1 MSNDGSVEVF
11 GVRLLSPSVHA
22 GICFCARAPAAWVPA
37 APAGRCMFI
46 DSTKLSSTTPL
57 LIHVFFNLNRVCK
70 IGTPIA
76 LRLTYLMPEA
86 ASSFYTLLHVGKD
99 ANMISIDLT
108 LVRRK

>member
-1 MSNDGSVEVF
+1 MFLRAGACGLGPRCPRWPLHVYRFYEVILHNP
-11 GVRLLSPSVHA
+11 V
-22 GICFCARAPAAWVPA
+22 
-37 APAGRCMFI
+37 I
-46 DSTKLSSTTPL
+46 DSCIL
-57 LIHVFFNLNRVCK
+57 FNLNRVCK

-86 ASSFYTLLHVGKD
+86 ASSFYILLHVGKD

>member
-1 MSNDGSVEVF
+1 M
-11 GVRLLSPSVHA
+11 
-22 GICFCARAPAAWVPA
+22 
-37 APAGRCMFI
+37 RCWE
-46 DSTKLSSTTPL
+46 SRKSL
-57 LIHVFFNLNRVCK
+57 LIHVFFNLNRACK

>member
-1 MSNDGSVEVF
+1 M
-11 GVRLLSPSVHA
+11 
-22 GICFCARAPAAWVPA
+22 
-37 APAGRCMFI
+37 
-46 DSTKLSSTTPL
+46 
-57 LIHVFFNLNRVCK
+57 IHVFFNLNRVCK

-86 ASSFYTLLHVGKD
+86 ASSFYILLHVGKD

>member
-1 MSNDGSVEVF
+1 MMLDNLHTHVIVPDNKSPVENN
-11 GVRLLSPSVHA
+11 
-22 GICFCARAPAAWVPA
+22 ICFSSSSYY
-37 APAGRCMFI
+37 I
-46 DSTKLSSTTPL
+46 DS
-57 LIHVFFNLNRVCK
+57 HAFFNLNRVCK

-99 ANMISIDLT
+99 ANVISIDLT

>member
-1 MSNDGSVEVF
+1 MNISGEQVTRRAYKAEDENEYGYMRGECVCDQSDLFSDEGEGRGFDGY
-11 GVRLLSPSVHA
+11 
-22 GICFCARAPAAWVPA
+22 IK
-37 APAGRCMFI
+37 CMI
-46 DSTKLSSTTPL
+46 QL